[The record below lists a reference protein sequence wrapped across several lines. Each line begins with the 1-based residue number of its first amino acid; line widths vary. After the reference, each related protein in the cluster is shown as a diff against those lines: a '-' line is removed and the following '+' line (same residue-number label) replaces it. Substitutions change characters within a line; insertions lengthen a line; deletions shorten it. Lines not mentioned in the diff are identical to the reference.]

1 MARPAGHAS
10 PLCLAQASQVIVV
23 DMQPRLASAMAE
35 ADRERI
41 YRNLGLLLE
50 VAKLLG
56 VPAAA
61 TEQYPRGLGSTVPA
75 IAARLPED
83 TRLFAKTSFSCCGA
97 EGFVAGLDI
106 DKRPQ
111 LVLAGMESHVCVLQ
125 TALDLSS
132 RGFQAFLSPAQGLLN
147 DAALWRNT
155 RDGLAVFV
163 AEDAVCSRNPENHR
177 NAMDRLRHAA
187 VTVTNT
193 ESVIFEWL
201 RDAKHEK
208 FKAVSALLK

>member
-132 RGFQAFLSPAQGLLN
+132 RGFQ
-147 DAALWRNT
+147 
-155 RDGLAVFV
+155 VFV